1 MGGWEVGCRRQQ
13 GGVFLPACLQLPAP
27 AALLTIQE
35 SFLGLHG
42 GADDS
47 LPQVGQS
54 PTSLGAM
61 GEGEIRKVSV
71 KCVSGWCGW
80 AWGVDTQQ

>member
-1 MGGWEVGCRRQQ
+1 MAGREAAGGSKEGCSC
-13 GGVFLPACLQLPAP
+13 LPACLQLPAP
-27 AALLTIQE
+27 GALLTIQE

-54 PTSLGAM
+54 PAAVGAM
-61 GEGEIRKVSV
+61 GKGEIRKV
-71 KCVSGWCGW
+71 C
-80 AWGVDTQQ
+80 Q